1 MKKNCRKMKYS
12 LMIWAGQGGQLDIV
26 SGHVKFYADI
36 GKRLRKNL
44 NLIKPRNLT
53 EFARLKSSKLTRHRQ
68 HFPKF
73 TLPSAKQLVQ
83 KRQSSVKL
91 PPVWAECSTETTLF

>member
-1 MKKNCRKMKYS
+1 MKYS

-53 EFARLKSSKLTRHRQ
+53 EFARLKKLQNLQDTGSIFPSLHCQVLNNWSRRGNRQ
-68 HFPKF
+68 
-73 TLPSAKQLVQ
+73 
-83 KRQSSVKL
+83 
-91 PPVWAECSTETTLF
+91 